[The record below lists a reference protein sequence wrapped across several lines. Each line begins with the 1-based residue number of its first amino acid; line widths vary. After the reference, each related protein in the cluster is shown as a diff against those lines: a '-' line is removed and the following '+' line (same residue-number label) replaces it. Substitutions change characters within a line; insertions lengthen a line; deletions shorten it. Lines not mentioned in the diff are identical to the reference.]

1 MAKSARVTPSN
12 PSKSERPYDIIVFGA
27 TSFVGQILTRY
38 LFERHGADD
47 DLRWA
52 LAGRSE
58 PKLAQLRA
66 LLGAGAEVLPL
77 VVADASDAA
86 AMSALC
92 QQTAVVVST
101 VGPYA
106 LYGNELVAACVQTGT
121 DYCDLTGEVQWMH
134 RMIAQHEDAAKK
146 SGARIVHC
154 CGFDS
159 IPSDLGVHF
168 LQSASRK
175 RHGAAAEC
183 VKLRIKAM
191 RGGLSGGTVASMMN
205 AVREVTADPAVRKV
219 MGNPYALAKADVARP
234 KRQPNVQLGEFDPQV
249 KTWLAPFVMAA
260 INTRVVHRSNM
271 LSGFA
276 YGEGFTYD
284 EAMTTG
290 PGLKGQF
297 AANAVAL
304 GLGAFVGLAAL
315 RPSRTLLERFVV
327 PKPGQGPTPEAQQK
341 GFFDF
346 RFYGTTASGDVT
358 VAKVTGD
365 RDPGYGSTG
374 KMLGEAAVCLARDI
388 DKKKVG
394 GGFWTP
400 ATAMGDALIERLVAQ
415 AGLTFEVL

>member
-121 DYCDLTGEVQWMH
+121 DYCDLTGEVQWIH
-134 RMIAQHEDAAKK
+134 RMIAQHESAAKA
-146 SGARIVHC
+146 SGARIVNC

-168 LQSASRK
+168 LQAASRE
-175 RHGAAAEC
+175 RHGAPAER

-191 RGGLSGGTVASMMN
+191 RGGASGGTVASLMN
-205 AVREVTADPAVRKV
+205 VMKEVAADPGLRKV
-219 MGNPYALAKADVARP
+219 LGNPYALATAPHVTRP
-234 KRQPNVQLGEFDPQV
+234 RHQPNVQLGEFDPQV

-260 INTRVVHRSNM
+260 INTRIVHRSNL
-271 LSGFA
+271 LSDFA

-297 AANAVAL
+297 MANGIALAL
-304 GLGAFVGLAAL
+304 GGFVGLAAVKPT
-315 RPSRTLLERFVV
+315 RSILERFVV
-327 PKPGQGPTPEAQQK
+327 PKPGEGPTPEAQK
-341 GFFDF
+341 NGFFGNPPLF
-346 RFYGTTASGDVT
+346 NGD
-358 VAKVTGD
+358 
-365 RDPGYGSTG
+365 
-374 KMLGEAAVCLARDI
+374 
-388 DKKKVG
+388 
-394 GGFWTP
+394 
-400 ATAMGDALIERLVAQ
+400 
-415 AGLTFEVL
+415 